1 MAIARFVAELGEL
14 EAVEKKKPAARLV
27 AITHGD
33 PRDEKAC
40 GRPVT
45 YRATRVVE
53 KRSAD
58 LVAQCALHG
67 DLTEVAHDGNGYVGA
82 VAFFQEDA
90 RARRRSE

>member
-1 MAIARFVAELGEL
+1 MAIAKFVTDLGQL
-14 EAVEKKKPAARLV
+14 EAIEKKKPAARLV

-40 GRPVT
+40 GRPIT
-45 YRATRVVE
+45 YRATRVTE

-58 LVAQCALHG
+58 LVAECALHG
-67 DLTEVAHDGNGYVGA
+67 DLTEVARDGNGYVGA
-82 VAFFQEDA
+82 VAFFEVDA